1 VAVLMLTQVNYRSG
15 RLHDMAALTRHAHDA
30 GTLALWD
37 LAHSAGALPVDLNGA
52 GADFAVGCGYK
63 YLNGGPGAPAFVW
76 SHARHADRFWQPLS
90 GWMGHAAPFEFTPQ
104 YRPAPGIARY
114 LAPDQEPCPGARSI
128 AARIITLPA
137 HPGVA
142 PHDVERIRDVRKQTK
157 FLVTIG
163 ACATAGGIQALRN
176 WADHAEFLRAFDDT
190 FRAGDYLFVHA
201 GIRPGI
207 PVGEQVR
214 ADLRWIREPFI
225 TDRTEH
231 GFVVV
236 HGHTIREQVEDCGNR
251 IGIDTGA
258 YRFGVLTAL
267 GLEGADR
274 WYVQASDAVSN
285 FAPGGNRSITSALD
299 GVSSQSG

>member
-1 VAVLMLTQVNYRSG
+1 MRPFSRFL
-15 RLHDMAALTRHAHDA
+15 
-30 GTLALWD
+30 
-37 LAHSAGALPVDLNGA
+37 AGARTAEPRLPGGHRLYAIGDVHGRDDLLGDLLAKIDADCRARGA
-52 GADFAVGCGYK
+52 TKRIIVFLGD
-63 YLNGGPGAPAFVW
+63 LIDRGPSSAEVVE
-76 SHARHADRFWQPLS
+76 RLR
-90 GWMGHAAPFEFTPQ
+90 T
-104 YRPAPGIARY
+104 YRP
-114 LAPDQEPCPGARSI
+114 DGARIVFLAGNHEEVLLRILDGEKDLVPDWLRFGGAECIRSYGVDPGELRRKSPDRAI
-128 AARIITLPA
+128 DTIRAAIPKA
-137 HPGVA
+137 
-142 PHDVERIRDVRKQTK
+142 
-157 FLVTIG
+157 
-163 ACATAGGIQALRN
+163 
-176 WADHAEFLRAFDDT
+176 HAEFLRAFDDT

-236 HGHTIREQVEDCGNR
+236 HGHTIRREVEDCGNR